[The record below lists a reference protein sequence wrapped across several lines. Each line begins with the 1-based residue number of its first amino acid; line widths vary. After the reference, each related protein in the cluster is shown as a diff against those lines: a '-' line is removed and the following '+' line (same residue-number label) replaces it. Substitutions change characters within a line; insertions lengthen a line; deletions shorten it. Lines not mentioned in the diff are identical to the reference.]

1 MKTKS
6 FIESHTHG
14 DLHTN
19 RETAEK
25 VEPPVDQGDLFDPV
39 PAAHFNGKPPSQA
52 HSETSKEAAAKI
64 EIAASTLRAQVFNH
78 LRGEEGGATDDE
90 MQVSLAMNPSTQRPR
105 RRELQL
111 KGLVVDSGKKRKTR
125 SNRQAVVWIVSA
137 AGWLNR
143 NPDLQRPAQRIWM
156 PQK

>member
-25 VEPPVDQGDLFDPV
+25 VEPPVGQGDLFDPV
-39 PAAHFNGKPPSQA
+39 SAAHFNGKPPSRA
-52 HSETSKEAAAKI
+52 HSETSKEAAAKL

-78 LRGEEGGATDDE
+78 LRGEEGGETDDE

-137 AGWLNR
+137 A
-143 NPDLQRPAQRIWM
+143 A
-156 PQK
+156 